1 MVIIVTDEGWVQKI
15 LRELEGELLEER
27 ESLLDHEI
35 CIIDKCENE
44 GLEKMA
50 VGEFE
55 DMYGEDAYEAYR
67 HAEEEGR
74 VPEGMEDVLVYEVW
88 EAERMMWEAPG
99 GPHPRPSLLV
109 SGGSSVP
116 PRGNPSE
123 VCRICSVIP
132 QGLFT
137 FFGVRG
143 HPPSHIS
150 RSAR

>member
-88 EAERMMWEAPG
+88 EAERMMWEAQKQIKSARVRRLG
-99 GPHPRPSLLV
+99 DLIRAPR
-109 SGGSSVP
+109 SSFRAALRSHLGEIP
-116 PRGNPSE
+116 PRF
-123 VCRICSVIP
+123 VV
-132 QGLFT
+132 
-137 FFGVRG
+137 
-143 HPPSHIS
+143 
-150 RSAR
+150 SAR